1 MLLIL
6 FQSLVFGPGTSLTLG
21 EVVGEMV
28 PMVPADLIESN
39 TNILT
44 RQNTPLPNTPM
55 KNNRY
60 SHSGC

>member
-28 PMVPADLIESN
+28 PMVPACLLYTSDAADE
-39 TNILT
+39 
-44 RQNTPLPNTPM
+44 M
-55 KNNRY
+55 D
-60 SHSGC
+60 